1 MYFTS
6 RKEAG
11 FRMIEELRKYRFED
25 SIVIALNEG
34 GVLVGEPIAMQLHC
48 VLTMLTSEDIILPG
62 EPEKFGS
69 ILFDGE
75 LSENKNYTDSERN
88 YWYSEFRNVIE
99 EQKREGFQK
108 LNRLVGDPDIL
119 NVEMVKNRAII
130 LVTDGL
136 VGTTLLDGAADF
148 LRRVMYKKL
157 IIATPLSNVEA
168 TDRMHIMADETVTL
182 NIYDDLLD
190 IEHYYDEKDI
200 PSREKIIEKLQNIIL
215 HWA

>member
-48 VLTMLTSEDIILPG
+48 VLTMLTSEDIILPNKQK
-62 EPEKFGS
+62 KFGS